1 MRFVLIFQDFP
12 PLRRLRQPILFA
24 LLAMVAGAPLARAV
38 SCSTESQMT
47 AAERD
52 PIVQAARAL
61 GGEIQAANVNGVRQ
75 STIAAVA
82 AQFDPVAASIQA
94 VSAQIQ
100 TAALTINGIYS
111 LKASDLK
118 GTQDETQFF
127 CTVPGS
133 ALIVTITIP
142 QLPPANYALVIMRA
156 TGVEH
161 PQQISLLLQNDGGP
175 GAAGWKLAGFFTR
188 PMTAAGH
195 DGVWYWTAARNFA
208 QKKQDWNA
216 YFYYQ
221 TAAFL
226 LNPVDFMSSPNL
238 EKLQKETQLVR
249 PPEAPGAN
257 PLVLKAGGQ
266 SFNITSM
273 RTDTFSGGLDL
284 VINYQTKDVSNP
296 VATHTEIVELMKAML
311 AQYPELRQGFH
322 GLWVYAHAEN
332 QNPYAIELPMN
343 QIQ

>member
-1 MRFVLIFQDFP
+1 MRFILFCQKLS
-12 PLRRLRQPILFA
+12 PLRRLRQPILFTM
-24 LLAMVAGAPLARAV
+24 LAVLVGAPLAHAV

-52 PIVQAARAL
+52 PIAQAARSL
-61 GGEIQAANVNGVRQ
+61 GSEIQAANVNGVRQ
-75 STIAAVA
+75 ATIPAVA

-94 VSAQIQ
+94 VSPQIQ
-100 TAALTINGIYS
+100 GATLTVNGIYS

-118 GTQDETQFF
+118 STQDTQFF
-127 CTVPGS
+127 CSVPGS

-142 QLPPANYALVIMRA
+142 QLPPANYALVIMHA

-161 PQQISLLLQNDGGP
+161 PQQVSLLLQNDGP
-175 GAAGWKLAGFFTR
+175 GATGWKLAGFFTR
-188 PMTAAGH
+188 QMTAAGH
-195 DGVWYWTAARNFA
+195 DGVWYWTAARNYA

-226 LNPVDFMSSPNL
+226 LNPVDFVSSPNL
-238 EKLQKETQLVR
+238 EKLQKEMQLVR
-249 PPEAPGAN
+249 PAELPGAT

-266 SFNITSM
+266 SFEITSM
-273 RTDTFSGGLDL
+273 RTDTFSGALDL
-284 VINYQTKDVSNP
+284 VVNYQTKDVSNP

-311 AQYPELRQGFH
+311 AQHPELRQGFH
-322 GLWVYAHAEN
+322 GLWVYAHADN
-332 QNPYAIELPMN
+332 QSPYAIELPMS

>member
-1 MRFVLIFQDFP
+1 MRFILFLQSFS
-12 PLRRLRQPILFA
+12 PLRRLRQPILLILVA
-24 LLAMVAGAPLARAV
+24 VVAGAPLARAV
-38 SCSTESQMT
+38 TCSTESQMP

-52 PIVQAARAL
+52 PIVKAARAL
-61 GGEIQAANVNGVRQ
+61 GDEIQAANVSGVRQ
-75 STIAAVA
+75 STLAAVA
-82 AQFDPVAASIQA
+82 AQFDPIAASIQTI
-94 VSAQIQ
+94 SPQIQ
-100 TAALTINGIYS
+100 GASLTINAIYS

-142 QLPPANYALVIMRA
+142 QLPPANYALVIMHA

-161 PQQISLLLQNDGGP
+161 PQQISLLLQNDGS

-195 DGVWYWTAARNFA
+195 DGVWYWTAARNYA
-208 QKKQDWNA
+208 QKRQNWNA
-216 YFYYQ
+216 YLYYQ

-238 EKLQKETQLVR
+238 EKLQKEGQLVR
-249 PPEAPGAN
+249 PAELPGAN
-257 PLVLKAGGQ
+257 PMVLKAGSQ

-284 VINYQTKDVSNP
+284 VVNYQTKDVSNP
-296 VATHTEIVELMKAML
+296 VATHSEIVELMKAML

-322 GLWVYAHAEN
+322 GLWVYAHADN
-332 QNPYAIELPMN
+332 QSPYAIELPMS
-343 QIQ
+343 QIP

>member
-1 MRFVLIFQDFP
+1 
-12 PLRRLRQPILFA
+12 
-24 LLAMVAGAPLARAV
+24 
-38 SCSTESQMT
+38 
-47 AAERD
+47 
-52 PIVQAARAL
+52 
-61 GGEIQAANVNGVRQ
+61 
-75 STIAAVA
+75 
-82 AQFDPVAASIQA
+82 
-94 VSAQIQ
+94 
-100 TAALTINGIYS
+100 
-111 LKASDLK
+111 
-118 GTQDETQFF
+118 
-127 CTVPGS
+127 
-133 ALIVTITIP
+133 
-142 QLPPANYALVIMRA
+142 
-156 TGVEH
+156 
-161 PQQISLLLQNDGGP
+161 
-175 GAAGWKLAGFFTR
+175 
-188 PMTAAGH
+188 MTAAGH
-195 DGVWYWTAARNFA
+195 DGVWYWTAARNYA
-208 QKKQDWNA
+208 QRKQDWNA

-343 QIQ
+343 EIQ